1 MILSRFTSRIE
12 SYENKGLTKMI
23 TNVYEVKINL
33 LNKIKVLKDFCTK
46 MSEISD
52 CTPEL
57 FLCES
62 EEKLVFLRDILNLA

>member
-1 MILSRFTSRIE
+1 MCMKL
-12 SYENKGLTKMI
+12 
-23 TNVYEVKINL
+23 KINL

-46 MSEISD
+46 MSKISD

-62 EEKLVFLRDILNLA
+62 EEKLVFLRDILNLAWSEFQVLYFKCCT